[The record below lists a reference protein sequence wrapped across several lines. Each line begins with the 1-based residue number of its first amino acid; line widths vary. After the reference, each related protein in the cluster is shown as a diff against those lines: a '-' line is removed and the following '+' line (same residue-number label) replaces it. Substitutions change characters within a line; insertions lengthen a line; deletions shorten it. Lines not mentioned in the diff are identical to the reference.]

1 MALITLLDIHHAY
14 GGAPILSGVNLS
26 INQGE
31 RLCLIGR
38 NGEGKSTLLKIIDG
52 QLTPDKGER
61 RGIKT
66 LKLAALDQS
75 VPKMSGTV
83 LDAIMQGAGP
93 AYEALSRYN
102 ALVDQCGEGDMAACD
117 AMSEMQHELD
127 DTDAWSI
134 EREALSLIDVMG
146 LIKDQEVSAL
156 SGGRVRRVLLARAL
170 ITKPDVLLL
179 DEPTNHLDIDSIE
192 WLENYL
198 LSARLTILFVSHD
211 RSFVDRVATRIV
223 ELDRGV
229 LSSYPGN
236 YQAYLVRKQEELEIE
251 ERTNALFDKKLA
263 QEEVWIRQ
271 GIKARR
277 TRNEGRV
284 RDLKKLR
291 AERSERRSRQGEV
304 NLNIQGAEQSGK
316 LVLNVKNVTVK
327 AGTQVMVSDFS
338 TKVIRGDKIGVIGPN
353 GIGKTTL
360 IKALLNQSN
369 PGIEVSGSIHVG
381 TGVEIAFFDQ
391 LRDNLDLEA
400 TILQNVAAGSDTV
413 EVGGKSKHIY
423 SYLQDFLF
431 SPDRA
436 RTPVKALSGGEKNRV
451 LLAKQLLTKANL
463 LVLDEPTNDLDMST
477 LELLEE
483 AMVSFD
489 GTVILISHD
498 RAFLDAV
505 VTQTWVFDGEDHI
518 TEYVGG
524 YEDYLR
530 QRPDPGLQAY
540 TASTPAKTPAK
551 AETRGEASETQ
562 PAKARVKLSYKQQ
575 KQLEE
580 LPKQIEALE
589 KEQQQLIDHLAQ
601 GDIYVSDP
609 EGAGKM
615 AERLSMIEGE
625 LLELLEAWDELESL
639 SS

>member
-146 LIKDQEVSAL
+146 LIKDQDVSAL

-211 RSFVDRVATRIV
+211 RSFVDRIATRIV

-316 LVLNVKNVTVK
+316 LVLSVKNVTVK
-327 AGTQVMVSDFS
+327 AGTQVMVNDFS
-338 TKVIRGDKIGVIGPN
+338 TKVMRGDKIGVIGPN

-360 IKALLNQSN
+360 IKALLEQSN
-369 PGIEVSGSIHVG
+369 PGIDVTGSIRVG

-530 QRPDPGLQAY
+530 QRPDPSVDADAAS
-540 TASTPAKTPAK
+540 ASTKTPAK
-551 AETRGEASETQ
+551 AETKSEAAETQ

-575 KQLEE
+575 KQLED

-589 KEQQQLIDHLAQ
+589 TEQQQLTDHLAQ
-601 GDIYVSDP
+601 GDIYASDP

-615 AERLSMIEGE
+615 AERLSAIESE

-639 SS
+639 SN

>member
-102 ALVDQCGEGDMAACD
+102 RLVDQCGEGDMAACD

-530 QRPDPGLQAY
+530 QRPDPSLQADN
-540 TASTPAKTPAK
+540 ASTPAKTPTK
-551 AETRGEASETQ
+551 AETKGEAAETQ
-562 PAKARVKLSYKQQ
+562 PAKTRVKLSYKQQ

-589 KEQQQLIDHLAQ
+589 KEQQQLTDHLAQ

>member
-1 MALITLLDIHHAY
+1 
-14 GGAPILSGVNLS
+14 
-26 INQGE
+26 
-31 RLCLIGR
+31 
-38 NGEGKSTLLKIIDG
+38 
-52 QLTPDKGER
+52 
-61 RGIKT
+61 
-66 LKLAALDQS
+66 
-75 VPKMSGTV
+75 
-83 LDAIMQGAGP
+83 
-93 AYEALSRYN
+93 
-102 ALVDQCGEGDMAACD
+102 
-117 AMSEMQHELD
+117 
-127 DTDAWSI
+127 
-134 EREALSLIDVMG
+134 
-146 LIKDQEVSAL
+146 
-156 SGGRVRRVLLARAL
+156 
-170 ITKPDVLLL
+170 
-179 DEPTNHLDIDSIE
+179 
-192 WLENYL
+192 
-198 LSARLTILFVSHD
+198 
-211 RSFVDRVATRIV
+211 
-223 ELDRGV
+223 
-229 LSSYPGN
+229 
-236 YQAYLVRKQEELEIE
+236 
-251 ERTNALFDKKLA
+251 
-263 QEEVWIRQ
+263 
-271 GIKARR
+271 
-277 TRNEGRV
+277 
-284 RDLKKLR
+284 
-291 AERSERRSRQGEV
+291 
-304 NLNIQGAEQSGK
+304 
-316 LVLNVKNVTVK
+316 
-327 AGTQVMVSDFS
+327 VSDFS

-530 QRPDPGLQAY
+530 QRPDPSLQAD
-540 TASTPAKTPAK
+540 TASSPAKTTEK
-551 AETRGEASETQ
+551 AEAKSEAAETQ

-625 LLELLEAWDELESL
+625 LLELLEAWDQLESL

>member
-1 MALITLLDIHHAY
+1 
-14 GGAPILSGVNLS
+14 
-26 INQGE
+26 
-31 RLCLIGR
+31 
-38 NGEGKSTLLKIIDG
+38 
-52 QLTPDKGER
+52 
-61 RGIKT
+61 
-66 LKLAALDQS
+66 
-75 VPKMSGTV
+75 
-83 LDAIMQGAGP
+83 
-93 AYEALSRYN
+93 
-102 ALVDQCGEGDMAACD
+102 MAACD

-146 LIKDQEVSAL
+146 LIKDQDVSAL

-211 RSFVDRVATRIV
+211 RSFVDRIATRIV

-236 YQAYLVRKQEELEIE
+236 YQAYLVRKQEEIEIE

-316 LVLNVKNVTVK
+316 LVLSVKNVTVK
-327 AGTQVMVSDFS
+327 AGAQVMVNDFS
-338 TKVIRGDKIGVIGPN
+338 TKVMRGDKIGVIGPN

-360 IKALLNQSN
+360 IKALLEQSN
-369 PGIEVSGSIHVG
+369 PGIDVTGSIRVG

-530 QRPDPGLQAY
+530 QRPDPSLQADN
-540 TASTPAKTPAK
+540 ASTPAKTSTK
-551 AETRGEASETQ
+551 AETKGEAAETQ

-589 KEQQQLIDHLAQ
+589 KEQQQLTDHLAQ

>member
-518 TEYVGG
+518 IEYVGG

-530 QRPDPGLQAY
+530 QRPDPSLQADN
-540 TASTPAKTPAK
+540 ASTPAKTLTK
-551 AETRGEASETQ
+551 AETKGGASETQ

-589 KEQQQLIDHLAQ
+589 KEQQQLTDHLAQ

>member
-518 TEYVGG
+518 IEYVGG

-530 QRPDPGLQAY
+530 QRPDPSLQADN
-540 TASTPAKTPAK
+540 ASTPAKTLTK
-551 AETRGEASETQ
+551 AETKGGASETQ

>member
-1 MALITLLDIHHAY
+1 LALITLLDIHHAY

-102 ALVDQCGEGDMAACD
+102 RLVDQCGEGDMAACD

-436 RTPVKALSGGEKNRV
+436 RTPVKALSGGEK
-451 LLAKQLLTKANL
+451 K
-463 LVLDEPTNDLDMST
+463 PC
-477 LELLEE
+477 
-483 AMVSFD
+483 
-489 GTVILISHD
+489 
-498 RAFLDAV
+498 
-505 VTQTWVFDGEDHI
+505 VTRQAAPHQSQS
-518 TEYVGG
+518 VG
-524 YEDYLR
+524 
-530 QRPDPGLQAY
+530 
-540 TASTPAKTPAK
+540 
-551 AETRGEASETQ
+551 
-562 PAKARVKLSYKQQ
+562 AR
-575 KQLEE
+575 
-580 LPKQIEALE
+580 
-589 KEQQQLIDHLAQ
+589 
-601 GDIYVSDP
+601 
-609 EGAGKM
+609 
-615 AERLSMIEGE
+615 
-625 LLELLEAWDELESL
+625 
-639 SS
+639 

>member
-211 RSFVDRVATRIV
+211 RSFVDRIATRIV
-223 ELDRGV
+223 ELDRGM

-236 YQAYLVRKQEELEIE
+236 YQAYLIRKQEELEIE

-291 AERSERRSRQGEV
+291 AERAERRSRQGEV

-530 QRPDPGLQAY
+530 QRPDPSSQADN
-540 TASTPAKTPAK
+540 ASTQAKTPTK
-551 AETRGEASETQ
+551 AETKGEAAETQ

-589 KEQQQLIDHLAQ
+589 KEQQQLTDHLAQ

>member
-38 NGEGKSTLLKIIDG
+38 NGEGKSTLLNIIDG

-102 ALVDQCGEGDMAACD
+102 RLVDQCGEGDMAACD

-316 LVLNVKNVTVK
+316 IVLNVKNVTVK

-530 QRPDPGLQAY
+530 QRPDPSLQADN
-540 TASTPAKTPAK
+540 ASTPAKTPTK
-551 AETRGEASETQ
+551 AETKGEASETQ

-589 KEQQQLIDHLAQ
+589 KEQQQLTDHLAQ